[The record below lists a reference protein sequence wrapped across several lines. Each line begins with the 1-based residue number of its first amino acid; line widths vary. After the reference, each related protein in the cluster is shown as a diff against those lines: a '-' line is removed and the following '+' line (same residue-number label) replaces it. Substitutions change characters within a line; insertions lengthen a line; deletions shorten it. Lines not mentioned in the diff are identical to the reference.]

1 MVSSSNYAV
10 VKQDVNLNY
19 DEECDESIF
28 DNLINN
34 FISDSE
40 ADNTDQLLPEHDSP
54 TTLPS
59 SDASEPTFEDS
70 MSIQNDAAADL
81 HIPSFSDSKEI
92 PSFLSSDSI
101 LSDVVTPINFDDPT
115 QLPLEPIDNVES
127 SSPTPQTPSTLDVVF
142 TEESSS
148 THTSNINTS
157 TTAINL
163 PVTHEQLHAKKFY
176 SSNPTLRGSK
186 DTE

>member
-10 VKQDVNLNY
+10 VKQDVNLDD
-19 DEECDESIF
+19 DEEYDDSIF

-70 MSIQNDAAADL
+70 MLLTYTFHHLLIQRKFLPYHPPIRHCLTLL
-81 HIPSFSDSKEI
+81 H
-92 PSFLSSDSI
+92 LLTLMI
-101 LSDVVTPINFDDPT
+101 LLNY
-115 QLPLEPIDNVES
+115 
-127 SSPTPQTPSTLDVVF
+127 
-142 TEESSS
+142 
-148 THTSNINTS
+148 HW
-157 TTAINL
+157 
-163 PVTHEQLHAKKFY
+163 
-176 SSNPTLRGSK
+176 NP
-186 DTE
+186 